1 MLFERLGGLC
11 QGIKNGGSR
20 TSLEQNSHIYFFKWK
35 ATKFAIITFRPMDPV
50 VQSIHLQM
58 ENINALVYL
67 VKMGAEGG
75 FYPPQSSNGY
85 QQRNFRQLIDQRD

>member
-1 MLFERLGGLC
+1 MF
-11 QGIKNGGSR
+11 
-20 TSLEQNSHIYFFKWK
+20 T
-35 ATKFAIITFRPMDPV
+35 PMDPV

-67 VKMGAEGG
+67 VKMGAERG

-85 QQRNFRQLIDQRD
+85 QQRNFRQLIDQSD

>member
-1 MLFERLGGLC
+1 MF
-11 QGIKNGGSR
+11 
-20 TSLEQNSHIYFFKWK
+20 T
-35 ATKFAIITFRPMDPV
+35 PMDPV

-58 ENINALVYL
+58 ENINALMYL